1 MEKNI
6 ICNPKIF
13 ANRCHVDY
21 IRKHHN
27 LQNPIIITYELT
39 ESLLSLL
46 KQENTSINEV
56 AMTLHHFLESR
67 ILKKMF
73 QLKAEELLLFYV

>member
-21 IRKHHN
+21 TRKHHN

-67 ILKKMF
+67 I
-73 QLKAEELLLFYV
+73 